1 MLLRRQAT
9 KRNHFTPLRCFI
21 RMDKLTVTKEDAPHD
36 PLIANPPENTEGP
49 FTTVVRRTVKRG
61 REEDFEEW
69 LKGIMKD
76 AMTFEGH
83 LGTGIIR
90 PSRTS
95 RSEYIIVFRFDTYE
109 HLIAWE
115 TSAVRRSWVER
126 VQPLIT
132 GETSVQRHTGLEY
145 WFTVPDHPGSTPPR
159 IKMAFVTWLALFPL
173 VLVVP
178 PLLVTYL
185 YPLPQWGQ
193 IMIIAAVMVL
203 LMTYIVMPQMTR
215 LFSRWLYRGR
225 D

>member
-1 MLLRRQAT
+1 ME
-9 KRNHFTPLRCFI
+9 KP
-21 RMDKLTVTKEDAPHD
+21 TVTKDDALHD

-49 FTTVVRRTVKRG
+49 FTTVVRRTVERG
-61 REEDFEEW
+61 KEEAFEEW

-90 PSRTS
+90 PSSKS
-95 RSEYIIVFRFDTYE
+95 RPEYIIVFSFDTYE
-109 HLIAWE
+109 NLMAWE
-115 TSAVRRSWVER
+115 TSSVRRVWVER

-145 WFTVPDHPGSTPPR
+145 WFTVPDQPGRTPPR

-173 VLVVP
+173 VIAVP
-178 PLLVTYL
+178 PVLASFLD
-185 YPLPQWGQ
+185 PMPQWGQ

-203 LMTYIVMPQMTR
+203 LMTYLVMPLMTR
-215 LFSRWLYRGR
+215 LFSRWLYRGL